1 MLQFIAQAYN
11 QMYSVVLYP
20 KPQDDNSSANQLA
33 VYADLQPLKV
43 DDYVIITMYG
53 LTYGV
58 TIVKDA
64 CSL

>member
-1 MLQFIAQAYN
+1 
-11 QMYSVVLYP
+11 MYSVVLYP